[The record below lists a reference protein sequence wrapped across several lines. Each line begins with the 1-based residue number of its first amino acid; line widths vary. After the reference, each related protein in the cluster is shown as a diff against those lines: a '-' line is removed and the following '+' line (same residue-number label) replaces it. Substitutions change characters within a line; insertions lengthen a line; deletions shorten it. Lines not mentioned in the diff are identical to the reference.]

1 MEASAE
7 SGLEAQFLVQS
18 SARPPGCPACGRG
31 RPVQDPRTGEVVCA
45 VCGLVLEASRLDT
58 GPAPVYEDGKG
69 SVLAG
74 HGPTQAPFAP
84 HRPVETVFPGNRDA
98 QGRLLAPS
106 AQKAFRLLR
115 RRAREG
121 SSRLRTAPGSS
132 ARAEEVLRRASLQ
145 LGLPPL
151 VQQAGILVLTKGGEA
166 KLFRGRSAASA
177 AAASLYAACR
187 RYSLPRTWTEVSQAA
202 GITRAE
208 FGRAYMALRR
218 GLNLDLPPMGMT
230 TYVRRF
236 SEELKVSSRTVARAL
251 TLLDRVGDH
260 PEASGVSPNG
270 LAGAALYLASME
282 IGEPLRQSD
291 IARVAQVTDVTL
303 RHAFRR
309 LGHILDRRP

>member
-1 MEASAE
+1 M
-7 SGLEAQFLVQS
+7 
-18 SARPPGCPACGRG
+18 
-31 RPVQDPRTGEVVCA
+31 QDPRTGEVVCA
-45 VCGLVLEASRLDT
+45 VCGLVLETSRLDT
-58 GPAPVYEDGKG
+58 GPAPVYEEGKG
-69 SVLAG
+69 SVLSG

-84 HRPVETVFPGNRDA
+84 HRPVDTVFPGNRDA

-121 SSRLRTAPGSS
+121 SSRLRAVPGSS
-132 ARAEEVLRRASLQ
+132 PRAEEVLRRASLQ

-151 VQQAGILVLTKGGEA
+151 VQQAGIMVLTKGGEA

-218 GLNLDLPPMGMT
+218 GLNLDLPPVGMT

-251 TLLDRVGDH
+251 SLLDRVGDH

-309 LGHILDRRP
+309 LGRILAGRP